1 MENDRQL
8 ESPSMFG
15 MIMSPRE
22 QFEKIRQNPKVIV
35 ILITVTIL
43 AIISALLALESLD
56 ATLEAEMMGF
66 SEDELLIFTII
77 TQITTIVL
85 ATILPAI
92 VILIAA
98 AVYLLIAKI
107 ANTDVSFKQLF
118 SMLAY
123 IGFVTGLGGLL
134 NGILTYFIAGSD
146 PEVPVTSLNSIIGM
160 EGPLGVLFS
169 SIELFSIW
177 GIILTAIG
185 LQVVAKFSKGLAW
198 GIIIGFNVI
207 MISIGMILV
216 VIEQSLGTF

>member
-146 PEVPVTSLNSIIGM
+146 PEVPITSLNSIIGM